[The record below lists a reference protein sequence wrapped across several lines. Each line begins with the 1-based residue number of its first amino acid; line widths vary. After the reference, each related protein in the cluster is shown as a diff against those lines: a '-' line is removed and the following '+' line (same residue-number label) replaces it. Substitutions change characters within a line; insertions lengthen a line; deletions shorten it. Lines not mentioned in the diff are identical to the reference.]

1 MLACAAP
8 GIHLGLSGRDPVR
21 LREVATAC
29 RALAAEVRCQS
40 IEVTERQDMATWFR
54 ALDADRPVDLLVANA
69 SIAIERGGAMGL
81 DGAVTRRIFATNAEG
96 VLNSVFPLLP
106 KMRHRRAGQIAI
118 MASLAGF
125 VGMPGTP
132 ACNGSKAALPV
143 RAASLRHQLCVE
155 AIGVCVICPGFI
167 DTPVDARD
175 AGARRFQASSDRAAC
190 LIIRGIPRNRARI
203 AFPILIRAA
212 IWAAGILP
220 AGLVA
225 SLLRRPMPAD

>member
-1 MLACAAP
+1 
-8 GIHLGLSGRDPVR
+8 
-21 LREVATAC
+21 
-29 RALAAEVRCQS
+29 
-40 IEVTERQDMATWFR
+40 MATWFR